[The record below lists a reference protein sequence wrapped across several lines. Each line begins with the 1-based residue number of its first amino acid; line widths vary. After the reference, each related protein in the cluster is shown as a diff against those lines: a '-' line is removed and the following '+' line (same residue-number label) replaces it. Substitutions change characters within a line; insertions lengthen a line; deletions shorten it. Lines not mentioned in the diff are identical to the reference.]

1 MLRHW
6 KTAMVVGVAVIAAAA
21 ASVSMRS
28 RQAVVTTFEVR
39 RGVFELALKTEGELQ
54 AAEKHSVMSPFS
66 GELLRIHHAG
76 EHVDAGT
83 VIVEMNTDRIN
94 DAIEAGESQLRE
106 LEANRIKVEES
117 VAQRINSAKLAI
129 KRAGVELRLAKLR
142 RDEVEAGPSAEDILD
157 TERNLSSA
165 EIIVKNRTEELG
177 IIEILARKG
186 LVSAQEVEKKRLELV
201 QSTSSFEKAKARFA
215 TVSAGS
221 TESKREDAALKV
233 RIGEIELERARKH
246 LDSLGELTKS
256 QVEKARIAEDRKKRD
271 VEEERGNL
279 KKSTV
284 GAPVA
289 GIVQVGQ
296 RGRWHRRKWRQGDW
310 AWEYARLI
318 TIPTIRKMTLTGKVA
333 EDDVPLVKEGQ
344 EVRVR
349 LPYLPGRVLKGTV
362 TRTAPLG
369 RDAHADFGERTRD
382 KIGEAERQVFDV
394 DMALEEVD
402 IDLMPGIRA
411 NAEIVVYRNESALYV
426 PASALKRSD
435 GTDIV
440 EVLSDGTVSQREV
453 TVGRRGE
460 VYVEITSGLDEAELA
475 IFQKE

>member
-1 MLRHW
+1 MSRHW
-6 KTAMVVGVAVIAAAA
+6 KTGLAVGVVMIAAAA
-21 ASVSMRS
+21 TSVAMRT
-28 RQAVVTTFEVR
+28 RQAIVTTFEAR
-39 RGVFELALKTEGELQ
+39 RGVFEVALKTEGELQ
-54 AAEKHSVMSPFS
+54 AAAKHSVISPFS

-76 EHVDAGT
+76 EHVEAGT
-83 VIVEMNTDRIN
+83 IIVEMNTDTIN
-94 DAIEAGESQLRE
+94 DAIEAGESELRE

-129 KRAGVELRLAKLR
+129 KGAGVELRLATLR
-142 RDEVEAGPSAEDILD
+142 RDEVEAGPSAEETLD
-157 TERNLSSA
+157 SERNLSSA

-177 IIEILARKG
+177 ILEILARKG

-201 QSTSSFEKAKARFA
+201 QSTSSLEKAKARFA

-221 TESKREDAALKV
+221 TESRREDAALKV
-233 RIGEIELERARKH
+233 RIADIELERARKH

-256 QVEKARIAEDRKKRD
+256 QVEKARLAEERKRRD
-271 VEEERGNL
+271 VDEERGNI
-279 KKSTV
+279 KKSAV
-284 GAPVA
+284 AAPVS

-318 TIPTIRKMTLTGKVA
+318 TIPTIRKMNLTGKVA

-344 EVRVR
+344 EVRAR

-369 RDAHADFGERTRD
+369 KDAHADFGERTRD

-402 IDLMPGIRA
+402 INLMPGLRA
-411 NAEIVVYRNESALYV
+411 NAEIVIYRNESALYV
-426 PASALKRSD
+426 PTSAIKRSD
-435 GTDIV
+435 GTDTV
-440 EVLSDGTVSQREV
+440 EVLLNGAIAERKV

-460 VYVEITSGLDEAELA
+460 VYVEVTSGLDEADLV
-475 IFQKE
+475 ILQKE